1 MAKKTFKIGEYAI
14 GGIIQVCTT
23 SDSVTIDALDWNSK
37 QKIMGREFQVRATN
51 VTNEM
56 DNYLNEL
63 TSSYYADKVLDFIK
77 ENVTFNLNYQ
87 F

>member
-23 SDSVTIDALDWNSK
+23 SDTINIDSLDWNSK
-37 QKIMGREFQVRATN
+37 QKIMGREFQVRAMN
-51 VTNEM
+51 LTNEI

-63 TSSYYADKVLDFIK
+63 TSSYYADKVLNYIK
-77 ENVTFNLNYQ
+77 ENLNP
-87 F
+87 

>member
-14 GGIIQVCTT
+14 GGIIQVCAT
-23 SDSVTIDALDWNSK
+23 SESVTIDALDWNSK

-77 ENVTFNLNYQ
+77 ENVTFNLNY
-87 F
+87 

>member
-23 SDSVTIDALDWNSK
+23 SESVNIDALDWNTK
-37 QKIMGREFQVRATN
+37 EKIVGREFNLSMFN
-51 VTNEM
+51 VDMHIE
-56 DNYLNEL
+56 NYLNEL

-77 ENVTFNLNYQ
+77 ENVTFIIHY
-87 F
+87 